1 MRKTIYSDEFKR
13 AVVQEVLDGIVG
25 KEEARMKYGIK
36 GNSAVLNWI
45 RKFEPSKLNSM
56 KSKKKSDLSCK
67 TIEELEAEN
76 RRLREELD
84 MEQLR
89 VRALN
94 VMIDI
99 AEDRFNLPI
108 RKKSGAKQSKR

>member
-1 MRKTIYSDEFKR
+1 
-13 AVVQEVLDGIVG
+13 
-25 KEEARMKYGIK
+25 
-36 GNSAVLNWI
+36 
-45 RKFEPSKLNSM
+45 M

>member
-1 MRKTIYSDEFKR
+1 MKKNYYSDEFKQ
-13 AVVQEVLDGIVG
+13 AVVKEVLNGILL
-25 KEEARMKYGIK
+25 KEEARRRYGIRGK
-36 GNSAVLNWI
+36 STVLKWI
-45 RKFEPSKLNSM
+45 RKFDASKSNLM
-56 KSKKKSDLSCK
+56 KKPNHVSQSGK
-67 TIEELEAEN
+67 TREELEAEN
-76 RRLREELD
+76 RRLREELE

-108 RKKSGAKQSKR
+108 RKKSGAKQ